1 MEMSI
6 FPYFY
11 CIISDCSIRVFYIL
25 ECVEDY
31 SHLIDESVS
40 SENSTSLE
48 SDSTIAELFSAQV
61 ANPMITR
68 FSSFTYCTKTERK
81 TFVTSITLPA
91 IEKPKK
97 TGPPIPKYAWNVDK
111 YKKKV

>member
-1 MEMSI
+1 MNI
-6 FPYFY
+6 N
-11 CIISDCSIRVFYIL
+11 IS

-31 SHLIDESVS
+31 SHLIDKSVS
-40 SENSTSLE
+40 SESSTSLE

-81 TFVTSITLPA
+81 TFVTSVTLPA

-111 YKKKV
+111 VQKNV